1 MTNIATNAPE
11 FSVSELSA
19 SIKRKL
25 EDDFGNVRVRGEM
38 GRITIARSGHVY
50 VDLKDANAV
59 LSSVMWKGVASSLKF
74 RLDEG
79 MEVIATGKISSFPGS
94 SKYQLIIDRLEPAGV
109 GALLAQLEE
118 RKKRLALEGLFDGDR
133 KRPLPFMPHVIGV
146 VTSPTGAV
154 IRDILHRLSDR
165 FPTHVLLWPV
175 LVQGDKA
182 ADQIA
187 RAIVGFNAIAA
198 GGVVPRPDLIIVA
211 RGGGSIEDLWA
222 FNEEIVVRAAANS
235 VIPLISAIG
244 HETDTTLIDYASDQR
259 APTPTGAAEIAVP
272 VRADL
277 QERLSMLG
285 ERLTRSLLRGV
296 ERQKVELR
304 AAAARLP
311 RGETLLATPRQRMDL
326 IEARFHP
333 SLRVL
338 VTSKMQR
345 LVAVKGRL
353 RPDVLKTDVARRSVI
368 VAGLDQRLQASLTRQ
383 LALAREKI
391 TRDERTITISFLRL
405 RTAFTRSLQQCQTRL
420 ETKAALLEALSYKA
434 TLSRGFAVVRTEKGV
449 LVRQAMGLKT
459 DARLSISFHDGDVK
473 VRAGDGPVQG
483 SLF

>member
-1 MTNIATNAPE
+1 MPNIATNAAE

-59 LSSVMWKGVASSLKF
+59 LSAVMWKGVAASLKF

-118 RKKRLALEGLFDGDR
+118 RKKRLAGEGLFDPGR
-133 KRPLPFMPHVIGV
+133 KRPLPFMPAVIGV

-165 FPTHVLLWPV
+165 LPTHVLLWPV

-182 ADQIA
+182 ADQVA
-187 RAIVGFNAIAA
+187 RAIAGFNAIGV
-198 GGVVPRPDLIIVA
+198 GGPVPRPDLIIVA

-222 FNEEIVVRAAANS
+222 FNEEVVVRAAAS
-235 VIPLISAIG
+235 SAIPLISAIG
-244 HETDTTLIDYASDQR
+244 HETDTTLIDFASDQR

-272 VRADL
+272 VRAEL

-285 ERLTRSLLRGV
+285 GRLTRGLLRGV
-296 ERQKVELR
+296 ERQKIELR
-304 AAAARLP
+304 AASGRLP
-311 RGETLLATPRQRMDL
+311 RAETLLAVPRQRMDL
-326 IEARFHP
+326 IEARFAP

-338 VTSKMQR
+338 VTGKTQR
-345 LVAVKGRL
+345 LVAIGGRL
-353 RPDVLKTDVARRSVI
+353 RPQVLKSDLERREAAL
-368 VAGLDQRLQASLTRQ
+368 AGLDQRLQAAMTRR
-383 LALAREKI
+383 LALAGDKI
-391 TRDERTITISFLRL
+391 VSDRKTLDISFLRL
-405 RTAFTRSLQQCQTRL
+405 KTAMTRTLQQRQSSLATRG
-420 ETKAALLEALSYKA
+420 ALLEALSYRA
-434 TLSRGFAVVRTEKGV
+434 TLERGFAVVRTDTGV
-449 LVRQAMGLKT
+449 LVRSAAGVKN
-459 DARLSISFHDGDVK
+459 DARLTLTLHDGDIK
-473 VRAGDGPVQG
+473 VRAGDGPIQG

>member
-59 LSSVMWKGVASSLKF
+59 LSAVMWKGVASSLKF
-74 RLDEG
+74 RLEEG

-118 RKKRLALEGLFDGDR
+118 RKKRLASEGLFDPDR
-133 KRPLPFMPHVIGV
+133 KRPLPFMPAVIGV

-182 ADQIA
+182 ADQVA
-187 RAIVGFNAIAA
+187 RAIAGFNAISP
-198 GGVVPRPDLIIVA
+198 GGLVPRPDLIIVA

-222 FNEEIVVRAAANS
+222 FNEEVVVRAAANS
-235 VIPLISAIG
+235 AIPLISAIG
-244 HETDTTLIDYASDQR
+244 HETDTTLIDFASDQR

-272 VRADL
+272 VRTEL

-285 ERLTRSLLRGV
+285 SRLTRGLLRGV
-296 ERQKVELR
+296 ERQKIELR
-304 AAAARLP
+304 AASGRLP
-311 RGETLLATPRQRMDL
+311 RAETLLAVPRQRMDL
-326 IEARFHP
+326 VEARFHP

-338 VTSKMQR
+338 VTGKNQR
-345 LVAVKGRL
+345 LVAIGGRL
-353 RPDVLKTDVARRSVI
+353 RPEVLKGDVTRRGAAL
-368 VAGLDQRLQASLTRQ
+368 AGLDQRLQGALKRR
-383 LALAREKI
+383 LALAGDKIARDRKSLDVSFVRLKTAI
-391 TRDERTITISFLRL
+391 TRT
-405 RTAFTRSLQQCQTRL
+405 LQQRQSSL
-420 ETKAALLEALSYKA
+420 GTKGALLEALSYKA
-434 TLSRGFAVVRTEKGV
+434 TLERGFAVVRTDKGV
-449 LVRQAMGLKT
+449 LVREAGEIKS
-459 DARLSISFHDGDVK
+459 DARLTITFHDGDIK
-473 VRAGDGPVQG
+473 VRAGDGPIQG

>member
-1 MTNIATNAPE
+1 MPNIATNATE

-38 GRITIARSGHVY
+38 GRITLARSGHVY

-59 LSSVMWKGVASSLKF
+59 LSAVMWKGVAAGLKF
-74 RLDEG
+74 RLEEG

-118 RKKRLALEGLFDGDR
+118 RKRRLSAEGLFDPAR
-133 KRPLPFMPHVIGV
+133 KRPLPFMPRVIGV

-182 ADQIA
+182 ADQVA
-187 RAIVGFNAIAA
+187 RAIAGFNAIEA
-198 GGVVPRPDLIIVA
+198 GGAVPRPDLIIVA

-222 FNEEIVVRAAANS
+222 FNEEVVVRAAAGS
-235 VIPLISAIG
+235 AIPLISAIG
-244 HETDTTLIDYASDQR
+244 HETDTTLIDFASDQR

-272 VRADL
+272 VRGEL
-277 QERLSMLG
+277 QERMTMLAG
-285 ERLTRSLLRGV
+285 RLTRGLLRGV
-296 ERQKVELR
+296 ERQKIELR
-304 AAAARLP
+304 AASARLP
-311 RGETLLATPRQRMDL
+311 RPETLLALPRQRMDL
-326 IEARFHP
+326 IEARFGP
-333 SLRVL
+333 SLRAL
-338 VTSKMQR
+338 VTAKTQR
-345 LVAVKGRL
+345 LVAVGGRL
-353 RPDVLKTDVARRSVI
+353 RPQVLATDITRRAAMLTSLGQRLEAAKQRANLVARDKVGQDQKGLDVAYLRLKTAMTRALQLR
-368 VAGLDQRLQASLTRQ
+368 QTNLQA
-383 LALAREKI
+383 KGN
-391 TRDERTITISFLRL
+391 
-405 RTAFTRSLQQCQTRL
+405 
-420 ETKAALLEALSYKA
+420 LLEALSYRA
-434 TLSRGFAVVRTEKGV
+434 TLGRGFAVVRTDKGV
-449 LVRQAMGLKT
+449 LVRDKASVKPGAALTITLQ
-459 DARLSISFHDGDVK
+459 DGEIK
-473 VRAGDGPVQG
+473 VREGGGPVQG